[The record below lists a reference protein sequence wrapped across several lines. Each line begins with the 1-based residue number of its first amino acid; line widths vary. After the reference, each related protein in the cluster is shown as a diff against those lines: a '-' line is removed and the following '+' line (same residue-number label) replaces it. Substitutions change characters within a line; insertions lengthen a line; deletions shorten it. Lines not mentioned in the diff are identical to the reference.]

1 MYVWEWG
8 GVCMC
13 LINARLDR
21 WTFLFSLPDAFGEKA
36 IATRAAVIVN
46 IMVLPP
52 HLPSGG
58 AEYRGGNGAL
68 SCDACHLQLDENS
81 SAT

>member
-1 MYVWEWG
+1 MFGEGRG
-8 GVCMC
+8 GVRSIPA
-13 LINARLDR
+13 LIGGLSYSAYQTHLV
-21 WTFLFSLPDAFGEKA
+21 EKA
-36 IATRAAVIVN
+36 LATRAAVIVD
-46 IMVLPP
+46 ITVLPP

-68 SCDACHLQLDENS
+68 SCDARHLQLDENS